1 MEEVLSKFIPDF
13 HLENME
19 RDKEISKSL
28 IMTLT
33 EEKINISSSPFISF
47 ILEYYLKHN
56 DKNKYKVILLG
67 EKESLNYYSVIGR
80 KFGINLL
87 KNNNDFVFVDINGAY
102 SRLLKTQLPLEEN
115 VPDSYNQVRKGKDE
129 YIECDHKLLMNDDIN
144 AFYKNTFDKI
154 KEFINENKKKE
165 NDKDKKY
172 IIIFDMINDG
182 CLKAFDD
189 FLKFCFISQI
199 NLIFSINNELNS
211 EKLVK
216 YIEYLSDILIKI
228 KSNESGFSKDISGIL
243 DIIIKKEFN
252 EDLKSFRYNLKT
264 NDIKIFSHIEI

>member
-28 IMTLT
+28 IMTLI
-33 EEKINISSSPFISF
+33 EEKINILSSPFISF

-189 FLKFCFISQI
+189 FLKFCFISEI

>member
-13 HLENME
+13 HLENIE
-19 RDKEISKSL
+19 RDKEITKSL
-28 IMTLT
+28 IMSLI
-33 EEKINISSSPFISF
+33 EEKINISSSPFICF
-47 ILEYYLKHN
+47 ILEYYLKQN
-56 DKNKYKVILLG
+56 NKDKYKVILLG

-87 KNNNDFVFVDINGAY
+87 KNNNDFIFVDINGAY

-129 YIECDHKLLMNDDIN
+129 YIECDHKLLMNGDIN

-154 KEFINENKKKE
+154 KQLIIDCKKKE

-172 IIIFDMINDG
+172 IIVFDMINDESH
-182 CLKAFDD
+182 KAFDD
-189 FLKFCFISQI
+189 LLKFCFTDEI
-199 NLIFSINNELNS
+199 NLIFNLNKELNS
-211 EKLVK
+211 EKMVQ

-243 DIIIKKEFN
+243 DIIIKKEFK

>member
-28 IMTLT
+28 IMTLI

-182 CLKAFDD
+182 CLQAFDD
-189 FLKFCFISQI
+189 FLKFCFISEI

>member
-19 RDKEISKSL
+19 RDKEITKSL
-28 IMTLT
+28 IMSLI
-33 EEKINISSSPFISF
+33 EEKINISSSPFICF
-47 ILEYYLKHN
+47 MLEYYLKQN
-56 DKNKYKVILLG
+56 NKNKYKVILLG

-87 KNNNDFVFVDINGAY
+87 KNNNDFIFVDINGAY

-129 YIECDHKLLMNDDIN
+129 YIECDHKLLMNGDIN
-144 AFYKNTFDKI
+144 AFYKNTFDRI
-154 KEFINENKKKE
+154 KQLIIDCKKKE

-172 IIIFDMINDG
+172 IIVFDMINDESH
-182 CLKAFDD
+182 KALDG
-189 FLKFCFISQI
+189 LMKFCFNDEI
-199 NLIFSINNELNS
+199 NLIFSLNKELNS
-211 EKLVK
+211 EKMVQ

>member
-13 HLENME
+13 HLENIE

-28 IMTLT
+28 IMTLI

-189 FLKFCFISQI
+189 FLKFCFISEI

>member
-28 IMTLT
+28 IMTLF

-144 AFYKNTFDKI
+144 AFYKNTFDKM

-189 FLKFCFISQI
+189 FLKFCFISEI

>member
-28 IMTLT
+28 IMTVF

-189 FLKFCFISQI
+189 FLKFCFISEI
-199 NLIFSINNELNS
+199 NLIISINNELNS

>member
-28 IMTLT
+28 IMTLI
-33 EEKINISSSPFISF
+33 EEKINISSSPFIGF
-47 ILEYYLKHN
+47 MLEYYLKHN
-56 DKNKYKVILLG
+56 DKNKSKVIILG
-67 EKESLNYYSVIGR
+67 EKESLDYYSVIGR

-87 KNNNDFVFVDINGAY
+87 KNNNDFVFVDINEAY
-102 SRLLKTQLPLEEN
+102 SGLLKRQLPLEEN
-115 VPDSYNQVRKGKDE
+115 TPDSYNQVRKGKDE
-129 YIECDHKLLMNDDIN
+129 YIECDHKLLMNNDTNI
-144 AFYKNTFDKI
+144 FYKDTFDKI
-154 KEFINENKKKE
+154 KEFINNAKKQE

-182 CLKAFDD
+182 SLKALDD
-189 FLKFCFISQI
+189 FLKYCFTDEI
-199 NLIFSINNELNS
+199 NIIFSLNKELNS
-211 EKLVK
+211 EEIVK